1 MPLLDPVFLRQR
13 VGRLLSAAAVV
24 LAFLLP
30 VLAPQAARAQGGSPA
45 ARASQFY
52 EDALQRYENKDYAG
66 AVVQLRNVLRLDGRN
81 LSAQVL
87 LGRALLEQGQ
97 ANAAEV
103 ALSEALRLGVSRDE
117 VILPLAQAMVA
128 QGRLAE
134 LVDPSKF
141 PETGLP
147 VAVQARLLLLKAS
160 ASSDLGRPRDAL
172 RWLEQARKLEVASA
186 QSWIAEVP
194 IRVRARQF
202 AEARAAA
209 DKALALEPGSP
220 SALYQRAS
228 VAHVSGELEAAIGF
242 YTRTLQAKPD
252 HVDALVARAGLYLD
266 TQRFEK
272 AGADAA
278 AARQADPQDPRAA
291 YLIAMIAERTG
302 QAKAARDA
310 LNEVTNL
317 LDPLPLEYIRYRPQI
332 LMLGGMSHYALD
344 QHEKAKPY
352 LEATLRQ
359 DSGSPVAKLLA
370 NIHVRESRH
379 DLAVNVLEAY
389 LRNQPRDRQALK
401 LLASSTLSLGRHA
414 KARQLAEAGLKD
426 GDDPA
431 LRAVLGMSLVHS
443 GQAEQGAREL
453 EAALR
458 KQPEHLP
465 AAIML
470 TNLYMASGQ
479 TGKAVASAT
488 SITRLH
494 PNHPGSFNLLGM
506 AQLANGQ
513 EALAREAFNKAL
525 ALDAQHVE
533 AQLNLVRLDVNAARY
548 DEASRR
554 LTPILTRD
562 PKNVDAMMESARLTH
577 RRGRP
582 DDAIQWLRRA
592 VDADGRRLEPGL
604 QLVDYALEVGR
615 LELAR
620 EAMDGLRGRAPEAL
634 LVQLAGARVQI
645 ASGQLAQARATL
657 GRAATSVA
665 FDPAAL
671 VQIADL
677 QVRAANPAGAA
688 HALDKA
694 LSVRPNHLRARVMR
708 SNVHLLQGDPAKAEQ
723 LARSVLASDPASGLG
738 DSLLGD
744 VARHRG
750 QTAAAIDAYRRAHQ
764 RQASTQ
770 SFLALFSAQEPTQ
783 RAAALQLA
791 ERWLASHPGDALA
804 WRALADSHA
813 RRSDWP
819 AAQKAYEKLHAL
831 QPDNPEVLNNFA
843 FVLVSQKD
851 PRALALAERAM
862 TLQPQSASILGTAG
876 WAAHHAGKPDQ
887 ALQRLRDARL
897 RDPSNGSTRFFLAT
911 VLVAQG
917 RPQEARTEL
926 QAALQ
931 AGQDF
936 PHASEAAALL
946 RTLQ

>member
-1 MPLLDPVFLRQR
+1 MIVR
-13 VGRLLSAAAVV
+13 VIRHPRAQRLLSAVAVAA
-24 LAFLLP
+24 AFLLP
-30 VLAPQAARAQGGSPA
+30 VLAPHAAQAQTVTPA

-52 EDALQRYENKDYAG
+52 EDALQRFEKKDYAG
-66 AVVQLRNVLRLDGRN
+66 AVVQLKNVLRLDARN

-87 LGRALLEQGQ
+87 LGRALLEEGQ

-103 ALSEALRLGVSRDE
+103 ALDEALRLGVSRDE
-117 VILPLAQAMVA
+117 VIVPLAQSLVA

-141 PETGLP
+141 ADAGLP
-147 VAVQARLLLLKAS
+147 DRTRARLLMLKAA

-172 RWLEQARKLEVASA
+172 RLLDQARSLDSASA
-186 QSWIAEVP
+186 ESWIAEVP

-209 DKALALEPGSP
+209 DKALSIDPVSAA
-220 SALYQRAS
+220 ALYQRAS
-228 VAHVSGELEAAIGF
+228 VAHVAGELDAAIGY

-266 TQRFEK
+266 TQQFEK
-272 AGADAA
+272 AGADAT
-278 AARQADPQDPRAA
+278 AARKSDPRDPRSA
-291 YLIAMIAERTG
+291 YLSAMIAERTG

-310 LNEVTNL
+310 LTEVTNL
-317 LDPLPLEYIRYRPQI
+317 LDPLPLDYIRFRPQI

-344 QHEKAKPY
+344 QFEKAKPY
-352 LEATLRQ
+352 LEAVLRQ
-359 DSGSPVAKLLA
+359 DAGSPVAKLLS
-370 NIHVRESRH
+370 NIHVREGRH

-389 LRNQPRDRQALK
+389 QRSQPGDRQALK
-401 LLASSTLSLGRHA
+401 LLASSNLSLGRHA

-426 GDDPA
+426 EDDPA

-458 KQPEHLP
+458 KQPAHLP

-479 TGKAVASAT
+479 ATKAVASAT
-488 SITRLH
+488 SLTRQH
-494 PNHPGSFNLLGM
+494 PSHPGAFNLLGS

-513 EALAREAFNKAL
+513 EAAAREAFNRAL
-525 ALDAQHVE
+525 ALDANHVE
-533 AQLNLVRLDVNAARY
+533 AQLNLVRMDVNAARY

-554 LTPILTRD
+554 LAPVLTRD
-562 PKNVDAMMESARLTH
+562 PKNVDAMMESARMMH
-577 RRGRP
+577 RRGRQ
-582 DDAIQWLRRA
+582 DEAVQWLKRA
-592 VDADGRRLEPGL
+592 VDADSRRLEPGL
-604 QLVDYALEVGR
+604 QLVDYGLEIGR
-615 LELAR
+615 PELAR
-620 EAMDGLRGRAPEAL
+620 EALDSLRNRAPEAL
-634 LVQLAGARVQI
+634 LVQLAGARVQL
-645 ASGQLAQARATL
+645 ASGQLAEARATL
-657 GRAATSVA
+657 GRAATAVA
-665 FDPAAL
+665 FDAAAL

-677 QVRAANPAGAA
+677 QVRAGHAAGAA
-688 HALDKA
+688 HSLDKA
-694 LSVRPNHLRARVMR
+694 LSTRPSHLRARVMR
-708 SNVHLLQGDPAKAEQ
+708 SNVYLLQNDPAKAEQ
-723 LARSVLASDPASGLG
+723 LARSVLASDPASGIG

-770 SFLALFSAQEPTQ
+770 SFLALFSAQETSQ

-791 ERWLASHPGDALA
+791 ERWLSQHPGDALA
-804 WRALADSHA
+804 WRALGDSHA
-813 RRSDWP
+813 RRADWP
-819 AAQKAYEKLHAL
+819 AALKAYEKLQAL
-831 QPDNPEVLNNFA
+831 LPDDAEVLNNFA
-843 FVLVSQKD
+843 FILVNNKD
-851 PRALALAERAM
+851 GRALGVAERALALR
-862 TLQPQSASILGTAG
+862 PQSASIIGTAG
-876 WAAHHAGKPDQ
+876 WAAHHAGRPEQ

-911 VLVAQG
+911 VLAAQG
-917 RPQEARTEL
+917 RQQEARSEL

-931 AGQDF
+931 SGRDF

-946 RTLQ
+946 RTLN